1 MFNEYLAEAAGSFIF
16 FTIILTKEDAT
27 MIAVALLI
35 GILIASVASQGHLN
49 PAVTGM
55 AYVQGKMS
63 GEKSLAYIG
72 SQVVGALAAV
82 QWAKYMGN
90 KAAKSESVGI
100 LA

>member
-55 AYVQGKMS
+55 AYMQGKFT

-72 SQVVGALAAV
+72 AQLVGAIAAV
-82 QWAKYMGN
+82 QWAGYMV
-90 KAAKSESVGI
+90 KPARAESVGI
-100 LA
+100 VA